1 METLIR
7 AWRTRREPLITDRR
21 FDIAAMMTW
30 FFYAAWGI
38 LSLVLSDITSFRNI
52 DQYYPVVWGAA
63 LGVASAVATAAA
75 LTMFLLK
82 PGSFASRIRAKR
94 TESSALCAMLGLLAV
109 YPTVLLLLGDPSGH
123 PRWDI
128 LALSFS
134 YFPFAVFRVMH
145 LRQRISQL
153 YRYTDRKD

>member
-1 METLIR
+1 METLKR
-7 AWRTRREPLITDRR
+7 AWKTRREPLITDRR
-21 FDIAAMMTW
+21 FDIAAMLTW
-30 FFYAAWGI
+30 FFYAAWGT
-38 LSLVLSDITSFRNI
+38 LSVVFSDITSFRNI
-52 DQYYPVVWGAA
+52 DQYYPVVWGGAVGAA
-63 LGVASAVATAAA
+63 AAVASVAA
-75 LTMFLLK
+75 LTMFLVK

-94 TESSALCAMLGLLAV
+94 TESSALCALIGLLSV
-109 YPTVLLLLGDPSGH
+109 YPVVLLFLGGPSGD